1 MTSMSPNVRPLEKIT
16 IKTMERATEDGP
28 LSRVL
33 GVGRDERQ
41 EQPVAATPLTS
52 SRPHDA
58 PWWCVSRRWW
68 CVSRRWCEL
77 VVVTMVLTSCESVAL
92 RTCSGVFLLKLL

>member
-1 MTSMSPNVRPLEKIT
+1 
-16 IKTMERATEDGP
+16 MERATEDGP

-77 VVVTMVLTSCESVAL
+77 VVVTMVLTSCESVVL